1 MTMTYL
7 TLRLERR
14 GPAAWV
20 WMNRPEVHNA
30 FDETLI
36 ADLTA
41 AFAADDADRNVR
53 AIVLAGEGK
62 SFSAGADLNWMR
74 RQGTAAFED
83 NVADARR
90 LADLYRT
97 IALCETP
104 TLARVHGTALGGGMG
119 LAAVCDICVA
129 STQAQFATSEVR
141 LGIIP
146 AVIGPYVVRAIGER
160 QSYRY
165 FQTGERISAARAH
178 EIGLVHEAVP
188 PEEMDA
194 KVYEIVAARW
204 RSARPIG
211 CDRPDPRGGQQ
222 ADRRYGDRGH
232 RAADR
237 NVARDDRGGGG
248 TQRLPRQTSPCLD
261 GHITLVRESHLNSGR
276 SGCSGRS

>member
-1 MTMTYL
+1 MAMTYP
-7 TLRLERR
+7 TLKLERR
-14 GPAAWV
+14 GPAAWI

-41 AFAADDADRNVR
+41 AFAAVDADRNVR

-104 TLARVHGTALGGGMG
+104 TLARVHGAALGGGMG

-194 KVYEIVAARW
+194 KVDEIVAALLAGGPRAQ
-204 RSARPIG
+204 SAATDLIRAVANRPIDDTVIEDTARRIATLRATTEAAEG
-211 CDRPDPRGGQQ
+211 LSAFLDKRRPVWTD
-222 ADRRYGDRGH
+222 
-232 RAADR
+232 
-237 NVARDDRGGGG
+237 
-248 TQRLPRQTSPCLD
+248 T
-261 GHITLVRESHLNSGR
+261 
-276 SGCSGRS
+276 